1 MHPRGSEHMPPF
13 FMHPDSECFYCT
25 AVSLFLPPVWLVDVT
40 FFLTTFLLNALF
52 WTSGVV
58 LEYCMRIAGRHR
70 IRGSHLL
77 FLSPMALL
85 GRGMCSLKSEM
96 NTFVT
101 SLESVI
107 FLFFLTQSSL
117 CSMIPLSSPP
127 SPPSPLCVCVCAKGP
142 FFWLVC
148 LCYCITGVLCCCC
161 CCCIK
166 VALVV
171 YGVLHIG
178 CRWLDLGNDTS
189 VIVTSLSR
197 DIPKGKWT
205 CPSVHWFCDSPFFPF
220 LFFSFNHGK
229 WIC

>member
-13 FMHPDSECFYCT
+13 FMHPDSECFYCP

-107 FLFFLTQSSL
+107 FLFFLSQSSL

-127 SPPSPLCVCVCAKGP
+127 SPPSPLCVCVRKRA
-142 FFWLVC
+142 FFLVGLFVLLYYWCVVLLLLLLYQGCSCSVWC
-148 LCYCITGVLCCCC
+148 LAHRL
-161 CCCIK
+161 
-166 VALVV
+166 
-171 YGVLHIG
+171 
-178 CRWLDLGNDTS
+178 
-189 VIVTSLSR
+189 
-197 DIPKGKWT
+197 
-205 CPSVHWFCDSPFFPF
+205 
-220 LFFSFNHGK
+220 
-229 WIC
+229 